1 MQAEIREN
9 TAIKE
14 SWSVIH
20 PFVREDSAA
29 MASLR
34 STAAAVKSKFEGVA
48 ASCEL

>member
-20 PFVREDSAA
+20 PLSPEDFAA
-29 MASLR
+29 MAALR
-34 STAAAVKSKFEGVA
+34 ICSRRHERQARRDRD
-48 ASCEL
+48 